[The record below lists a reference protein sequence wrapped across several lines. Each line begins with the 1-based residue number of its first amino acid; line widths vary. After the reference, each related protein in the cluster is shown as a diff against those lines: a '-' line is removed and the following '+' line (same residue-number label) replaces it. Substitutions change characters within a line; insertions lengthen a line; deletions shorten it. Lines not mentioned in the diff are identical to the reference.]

1 MTPNIKILHL
11 EDSLRDSE
19 LIQSILKDGG
29 ISFDY
34 FLAENEHD
42 LINILS
48 TEKIDIILSDY
59 TIPGYSG
66 KDALNFVKEKYS
78 SIPYIFVSGTI
89 GEDSAIEA
97 LKNGATDYVLKNRL
111 ERLLPAIKRAFN
123 EIELGNQRKLA
134 EAALKESQEMLH
146 NARKLAQLGIW
157 EWKAGEDTI
166 TWTEELYQIAGIDP
180 SAPAITFTKQ
190 ASLYH
195 PTSWQRLQTA
205 VDNTFKNGIPYQL
218 ELEIIR
224 PDGSV
229 RNVIALGG
237 PKFDNENRVTGLYGT
252 IQDITDRKRAE
263 QEIILTNKKLKS
275 QNEETEKRTA
285 ELIIANKAFHQSEEN
300 FRRSISESPLGIR
313 IISVDG
319 EVIYVNK
326 TLLDIY
332 ELKSLEDFKN
342 TSVIKM
348 YTPESYIQHLE
359 RKEKRKKGIEIS
371 EYEISIKRKNGE
383 IRFIKVWR
391 KQILWNEI
399 RHFQVI
405 NLDITEQKRAE
416 EALKNS
422 QLELRNFASHLQN
435 VREEEKIAIAREI
448 HDDLGQILVAL
459 KIELGLF
466 KHKISKENGCIN
478 SEEIIFKF
486 DALTDLVEKTIKT
499 TRRIMTGLRPEI
511 IDSLGF
517 IEAGRS
523 YVLEFEERH
532 HIACQ
537 FESRIQEL
545 TINSQQAVA
554 LFRIL
559 QEAMSNIAKHAKAS
573 VIKIQ
578 LGTQLNK
585 FIMKISDDGIGFDE
599 NQKIRPDS
607 YGMIGMK
614 ERIHLLDGE
623 LIISSE
629 PGKGTCVRV
638 EMPYTGGLEP
648 RTKSKDIRHKT

>member
-1 MTPNIKILHL
+1 MMTKIKILHL

-19 LIQSILKDGG
+19 LIRSILKDGD

-34 FLAENEHD
+34 FLAENEHE
-42 LINILS
+42 LITVLKA
-48 TEKIDIILSDY
+48 EHIDIILSDY

-78 SIPYIFVSGTI
+78 STPFIFVSGTI
-89 GEDSAIEA
+89 GEDSAIDA
-97 LKNGATDYVLKNRL
+97 LKNGAKDYVLKNKL
-111 ERLLPAIKRAFN
+111 ERLVPAIKRAIN
-123 EIELGNQRKLA
+123 EIELENKRKLA
-134 EAALKESQEMLH
+134 EEALIESQEMLQK
-146 NARKLAQLGIW
+146 ARKLAQLGIW
-157 EWKAGEDTI
+157 EWKADEDTI

-180 SAPAITFTKQ
+180 SLPAPSYIKHALLF
-190 ASLYH
+190 H
-195 PTSWQRLQTA
+195 PLSWQQLRTA
-205 VDNTFKNGIPYQL
+205 VDNAWKKGIPYEL
-218 ELEIIR
+218 ELEILR
-224 PDGSV
+224 QDGNA

-237 PKFDNENRVTGLYGT
+237 PKYDKENHIIGLYGT
-252 IQDITDRKRAE
+252 VQDITERKRAE
-263 QEIILTNKKLKS
+263 HEIILANKKLQI
-275 QNEETEKRTA
+275 QNKEKEKRAA
-285 ELIIANKAFHQSEEN
+285 ELMIANKAFHQSEEN

-313 IISVDG
+313 IISIDG

-332 ELKSLEDFKN
+332 ELDSLEDFKN

-359 RKEKRKKGIEIS
+359 RKEKRKNRNEIS
-371 EYEISIKRKNGE
+371 EYELTIKRKNGE
-383 IRFIKVWR
+383 IRYIKVWR
-391 KQILWNEI
+391 KEILWNEI
-399 RHFQVI
+399 RHYQVI

-466 KHKISKENGCIN
+466 KQKISKENGRTN
-478 SEEIIFKF
+478 SEEIVSKF

-517 IEAGRS
+517 IEAGKS
-523 YVLEFEERH
+523 YVFEFEERH
-532 HIACQ
+532 HIACK
-537 FESRIQEL
+537 FESTIQEL

-559 QEAMSNIAKHAKAS
+559 QEAMTNIAKHAKAS
-573 VIKIQ
+573 SVKIQ
-578 LGTQLNK
+578 LSSRENK
-585 FIMKISDDGIGFDE
+585 FSMEIIDDGIGFDE
-599 NQKIRPDS
+599 KQKIRPDS
-607 YGMIGMK
+607 FGMIGMK

-638 EMPYTGGLEP
+638 EMPYSG
-648 RTKSKDIRHKT
+648 

>member
-1 MTPNIKILHL
+1 MTTNIKILHL
-11 EDSLRDSE
+11 EDSSRDSE
-19 LIQSILKDGG
+19 LIQSIIKDEG
-29 ISFDY
+29 ILFDY
-34 FLAENEHD
+34 FLAENEQEFISV
-42 LINILS
+42 LE

-59 TIPGYSG
+59 TLPGYSG
-66 KDALNFVKEKYS
+66 KEALNLVNEKYS
-78 SIPYIFVSGTI
+78 STPFIFVSGTI

-97 LKNGATDYVLKNRL
+97 LKNGATDYVLKNKL
-111 ERLLPAIKRAFN
+111 ERLVPAIKRAVN
-123 EIELGNQRKLA
+123 EKELENQRKLA
-134 EAALKESQEMLH
+134 EEALKESQEMLQK
-146 NARKLAQLGIW
+146 ARKLAQLGIW
-157 EWKAGEDTI
+157 EWKADEGTI
-166 TWTEELYQIAGIDP
+166 TWTEELYQIAGLDP
-180 SAPAITFTKQ
+180 TLPAPTYTKQ

-195 PTSWQRLQTA
+195 HMSWLQLRTA
-205 VDNTFKNGIPYQL
+205 IDKAWKKGTPYQL
-218 ELEIIR
+218 ELEILR
-224 PDGSV
+224 PDDSV
-229 RNVIALGG
+229 RNVIAFGG
-237 PKFDNENRVTGLYGT
+237 PKFDKENKIIGLYGT
-252 IQDITDRKRAE
+252 VQDITERKRAE
-263 QEIILTNKKLKS
+263 QEIILANKKLQS
-275 QNEETEKRTA
+275 QNEETEKRSV

-313 IISVDG
+313 IISIDG

-326 TLLDIY
+326 SLLDIY
-332 ELKSLEDFKN
+332 ELNSLEDFKN
-342 TSVIKM
+342 TSVLKM

-359 RKEKRKKGIEIS
+359 RKEKRKNGTEIS
-371 EYEISIKRKNGE
+371 EYEISIKRRNGE

-391 KQILWNEI
+391 KEILWNEI
-399 RHFQVI
+399 RHYQVI

-422 QLELRNFASHLQN
+422 QFELRNFASHLQN

-466 KHKISKENGCIN
+466 KLKISKENGRTN
-478 SEEIIFKF
+478 SEEIVSKF
-486 DALTDLVEKTIKT
+486 DALSDLVEKTIKT

-517 IEAGRS
+517 IEAGKS

-537 FESRIQEL
+537 FETTIQEL
-545 TINSQQAVA
+545 SINSQQAVA

-573 VIKIQ
+573 SVKIQ
-578 LGTQLNK
+578 LSTKENK
-585 FIMKISDDGIGFDE
+585 FSMEIIDDGIGFVK
-599 NQKIRPDS
+599 NQRIRPDS

-623 LIISSE
+623 LNISSE
-629 PGKGTCVRV
+629 PGKGTCVRI
-638 EMPYTGGLEP
+638 EMPYGGSEP
-648 RTKSKDIRHKT
+648 RTKTLDKRH

>member
-1 MTPNIKILHL
+1 MTTKINILHL
-11 EDSLRDSE
+11 EDSVRDSE
-19 LIQSILKDGG
+19 LIRSILKDGD

-34 FLAENEHD
+34 FLAENEQE
-42 LINILS
+42 LIVLLKS
-48 TEKIDIILSDY
+48 EQIDIILSDY

-78 SIPYIFVSGTI
+78 STPFIFVSGTI
-89 GEDSAIEA
+89 GEDSAIDA
-97 LKNGATDYVLKNRL
+97 LKNGATDYVLKNKL
-111 ERLLPAIKRAFN
+111 ERLVPAIKRAVN
-123 EIELGNQRKLA
+123 EIEMEKQRKLA
-134 EAALKESQEMLH
+134 EEALKESQEMLLK
-146 NARKLAQLGIW
+146 ARKLAQLGIW
-157 EWKAGEDTI
+157 EWRAGEDTI

-180 SAPAITFTKQ
+180 SVPAITFTKQ

-195 PTSWQRLQTA
+195 PRSWKLLQKA
-205 VDNTFKNGIPYQL
+205 VENTLRNGIPYQL

-224 PDGSV
+224 PDGNI

-237 PKFDNENRVTGLYGT
+237 PKFDKENHVTGLYGT
-252 IQDITDRKRAE
+252 VQDITDRKRAE
-263 QEIILTNKKLKS
+263 HEIIRANKKLKL
-275 QNEETEKRTA
+275 QNEEKEKRTA
-285 ELIIANKAFHQSEEN
+285 ELIIANKAFLQSEEN
-300 FRRSISESPLGIR
+300 FRRSISESPLGVR
-313 IISVDG
+313 IISIDG

-326 TLLDIY
+326 SLLEIY
-332 ELKSLEDFKN
+332 ELDSLEDFKMS
-342 TSVIKM
+342 SVINL
-348 YTPESYIQHLE
+348 YTHESYIQHLE
-359 RKEKRKKGIEIS
+359 RKEKRKNGNEIS
-371 EYEISIKRKNGE
+371 EYEISIKRRNGE

-391 KQILWNEI
+391 KEILWNKI
-399 RHFQVI
+399 RHYQVI

-466 KHKISKENGCIN
+466 KQKISKENGRTN
-478 SEEIIFKF
+478 SEEILSKF

-517 IEAGRS
+517 IEAGKS
-523 YVLEFEERH
+523 YILEFEERH
-532 HIACQ
+532 HIHCQ
-537 FESRIQEL
+537 FESTIQEL
-545 TINSQQAVA
+545 IINSQQAVA

-559 QEAMSNIAKHAKAS
+559 QEAMNNIAKHAKAS
-573 VIKIQ
+573 SVKIQ
-578 LGTQLNK
+578 LRSQMNK
-585 FIMKISDDGIGFDE
+585 FSMEITDDGVGFDK

-638 EMPYTGGLEP
+638 EMPYSG
-648 RTKSKDIRHKT
+648 